1 MENYVHAFHMHD
13 IHILYLLPSVRNIC
27 LY

>member
-1 MENYVHAFHMHD
+1 MENYVHDFHMHD